1 MLYENICSRRNEE
14 AGSSKELER
23 VKEGS
28 IYVRESSRTIYERS
42 KEHWSD
48 WRSRDDKSHIL
59 RHQVE
64 CHEGDKTTLSRQI
77 GEAVRIMKRGGAG
90 AILNSK
96 SEFYRCKFPRMILED
111 QDEEE

>member
-1 MLYENICSRRNEE
+1 MFYENICSRCNEE

-48 WRSRDDKSHIL
+48 WRSKDDRSHIL

-64 CHEGDKTTLSRQI
+64 CHEGDKDPQFIMRTVRFFKTNLSRQSSRKT
-77 GEAVRIMKRGGAG
+77 GVRMKRCLGAHPP
-90 AILNSK
+90 S
-96 SEFYRCKFPRMILED
+96 
-111 QDEEE
+111 